1 MTRWGWKSILGSVIV
16 AATSVARVMWP
27 ESPVPELVLGL
38 GGALGIIGIAHK
50 QVKTQ
55 DILRNNG
62 VNSKETGQNTH
73 GW

>member
-1 MTRWGWKSILGSVIV
+1 MLV
-16 AATSVARVMWP
+16 AATSVARVVWP

-38 GGALGIIGIAHK
+38 GAALGIIGVAHK

-62 VNSKETGQNTH
+62 VGGKESGPNTH

>member
-1 MTRWGWKSILGSVIV
+1 MKRWGWKSILGSVIV
-16 AATSVARVMWP
+16 AATSIAKVVWP

-62 VNSKETGQNTH
+62 DTRKETGPNTH

>member
-1 MTRWGWKSILGSVIV
+1 MKRWGWKSILGYVIV
-16 AATSVARVMWP
+16 AATSIAKVVWP

-62 VNSKETGQNTH
+62 DTRKETGPNTH